1 MLSLCPLSAGGDAPN
16 DGAFSTFFSAIGNP
30 YATAGTSKGK
40 VLLVKD
46 ATWWSSSA
54 MQLFESI
61 RTKVKVLLS
70 LPLVV
75 LRIVIDCAKP
85 NIIWFSSVVLSLCF
99 IGAVVVKDVIT
110 VLIDV
115 DSVVALTVIELAD
128 RNRSGRT
135 ELVDIVVVDKD
146 VKRVVALTVDA
157 VVVDMDVDRVV
168 ALTVVA
174 VVVNMVV
181 NNVVALTVTVDAV
194 VVDMNVNIVVA
205 LTVTVDAVVVDMG
218 VNIVVAL
225 TVTVDAVVVDVDVNI
240 VVALTVG
247 AVVVDMD
254 LDRVVALTVVAVV
267 VNMVMNSVAALTIDS
282 VVVDIDPYSVV
293 ALVFVVGIVRAVEVV
308 EVFEASIFRNSSC
321 RALVAKSVQARKFQS
336 SGRLVSLLLWTHD
349 APRIPAGLPARIG
362 VFCSL
367 DASKSVD

>member
-1 MLSLCPLSAGGDAPN
+1 
-16 DGAFSTFFSAIGNP
+16 
-30 YATAGTSKGK
+30 
-40 VLLVKD
+40 
-46 ATWWSSSA
+46 
-54 MQLFESI
+54 MQLFGSI

-99 IGAVVVKDVIT
+99 IGAVVVKDVVT

-240 VVALTVG
+240 VVALTVTVDAVVVDMVVNNVVALTVG

-293 ALVFVVGIVRAVEVV
+293 ALVFVVGIVPAVEVV
-308 EVFEASIFRNSSC
+308 EVLVATIFFNFSC

-336 SGRLVSLLLWTHD
+336 SGRLVSLLLWTHG
-349 APRIPAGLPARIG
+349 APRIPAGLPARTG

>member
-1 MLSLCPLSAGGDAPN
+1 
-16 DGAFSTFFSAIGNP
+16 
-30 YATAGTSKGK
+30 
-40 VLLVKD
+40 
-46 ATWWSSSA
+46 

-99 IGAVVVKDVIT
+99 IGAVVVKDVVT

-205 LTVTVDAVVVDMG
+205 LTVTVDAVVVD
-218 VNIVVAL
+218 
-225 TVTVDAVVVDVDVNI
+225 VDVNI

-293 ALVFVVGIVRAVEVV
+293 ALVFVVGIVPAVEVV
-308 EVFEASIFRNSSC
+308 EVLVATIFFNFSC

-336 SGRLVSLLLWTHD
+336 SGRLVSLLLWTHG
-349 APRIPAGLPARIG
+349 APRIPAGLPARTG

>member
-1 MLSLCPLSAGGDAPN
+1 
-16 DGAFSTFFSAIGNP
+16 
-30 YATAGTSKGK
+30 
-40 VLLVKD
+40 
-46 ATWWSSSA
+46 

-99 IGAVVVKDVIT
+99 IGAVVVKDVVT
-110 VLIDV
+110 VLTDV

-181 NNVVALTVTVDAV
+181 NNVVALTV
-194 VVDMNVNIVVA
+194 I
-205 LTVTVDAVVVDMG
+205 VDAVVVDMG

-308 EVFEASIFRNSSC
+308 EVFEASIFRNPSC

-336 SGRLVSLLLWTHD
+336 SGRLVSDRSSLWTHD
-349 APRIPAGLPARIG
+349 APRILAGLSARIG
-362 VFCSL
+362 VFRSFG
-367 DASKSVD
+367 ASKMVDRADLPSAFRPFGK